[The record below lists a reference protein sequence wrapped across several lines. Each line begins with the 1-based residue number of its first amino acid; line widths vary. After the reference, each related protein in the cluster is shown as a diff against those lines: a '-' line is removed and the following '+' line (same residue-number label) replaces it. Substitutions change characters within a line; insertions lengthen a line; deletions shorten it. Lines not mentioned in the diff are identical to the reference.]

1 MSALA
6 ALALP
11 QPSASAAAVIAN
23 LRQAI
28 AAQAPRSGA
37 TARPPIATG
46 LGTLDASLHGGLPR
60 GKLVE
65 VVGQMGK
72 MSLTL
77 RALAGATQRGEM
89 VALVDVADALDP
101 RAAQQLGV
109 DLARTLWVRVKNGKD
124 GLKALDLLLGAGG
137 FGLVVMYLAGV
148 TGPAAALTRGDQ
160 VWPRLA
166 QRSEKSG
173 STVLVIS
180 DRSVVGSFAAVTLGC
195 DEGQGIWE
203 QSPGGRLR
211 LHSQRT
217 RIEVRRSRMGP
228 PGDAELLTLRK

>member
-1 MSALA
+1 MSGLA

-11 QPSASAAAVIAN
+11 KSPAATAAVIAG

-37 TARPPIATG
+37 TTKPPIATG
-46 LGTLDASLHGGLPR
+46 LVNLDAALHGGLPR

-65 VVGQMGK
+65 VIGLRGK

-77 RALAGATQRGEM
+77 RALAGATQRGEL
-89 VALVDVADALDP
+89 VALIDAADALDP
-101 RAAQQLGV
+101 KAAQQLGV
-109 DLARTLWVRVKNGKD
+109 ELTRTLWARVKNGKD

-137 FGLVVMYLAGV
+137 FGLVVVYLAGV
-148 TGPAAALTRGDQ
+148 TGPAAALARTDQ
-160 VWPRLA
+160 MWPRLT

-173 STVLVIS
+173 TTVLIIA
-180 DRSVVGSFAAVTLGC
+180 DRPVAGSFAAVTLNC

-203 QSPGGRLR
+203 RAPGGRLR

-217 RIEVRRSRMGP
+217 RIEVRRSRFGP